1 MIQTPYAGASPTTPA
16 DLVEGITQIVNQ
28 ATKSNKRDETAKEM
42 MKNIKIFDG
51 SNKAVQGYTCRY
63 TYNQLQVRPDNGKHR

>member
-16 DLVEGITQIVNQ
+16 DLMEGLTQIINQ
-28 ATKSNKRDETAKEM
+28 AMKSNKRDETAKQM

-51 SNKAVQGYTCRY
+51 TTKQNASTGSAKLKQ
-63 TYNQLQVRPDNGKHR
+63 QLSSLIHPFAN